1 MLFVLDSIDRSIDS
15 FVISKTPRVQIH
27 PPSQDTWT
35 DRNLDPLS
43 KEGTSVNGP
52 FSANKI
58 RRSRVILAW
67 RALQIVHASVDSA
80 AFASGTLIVRQTPPT
95 GGRRRLAIGVS
106 RHSDKHAPRDFP
118 EAQGAFKVLMIHWI
132 LQVARRIAFR
142 CVLHRSGSQD
152 IRR

>member
-1 MLFVLDSIDRSIDS
+1 M
-15 FVISKTPRVQIH
+15 ISKTPRGQIL

-35 DRNLDPLS
+35 DRNLHPLS

-52 FSANKI
+52 FSANSL
-58 RRSRVILAW
+58 RRAGDAHAW
-67 RALQIVHASVDSA
+67 GALQIVHASVDSA
-80 AFASGTLIVRQTPPT
+80 AFASGTLIVRQKPPT
-95 GGRRRLAIGVS
+95 RGRRRLAIGVS

-142 CVLHRSGSQD
+142 CVLKTFSWHLNGFPDGSN
-152 IRR
+152 IGSTV

>member
-1 MLFVLDSIDRSIDS
+1 MYKIRSIDRSINS
-15 FVISKTPRVQIH
+15 FVISKTPRGQIL

-35 DRNLDPLS
+35 DRNLHPLS

-52 FSANKI
+52 FSANSL
-58 RRSRVILAW
+58 RRAGDAHAW
-67 RALQIVHASVDSA
+67 GALQIVHASVDSA
-80 AFASGTLIVRQTPPT
+80 AFASGTLIVRQKPPT
-95 GGRRRLAIGVS
+95 RGRRRLAIGVS
-106 RHSDKHAPRDFP
+106 RHSDKHAPRDIP

>member
-1 MLFVLDSIDRSIDS
+1 MYKIRSIDRSIDS
-15 FVISKTPRVQIH
+15 FVISKTPRGQIL

-35 DRNLDPLS
+35 DRNLHPLS

-52 FSANKI
+52 FSANSL
-58 RRSRVILAW
+58 RRAGDAHAW
-67 RALQIVHASVDSA
+67 GALQIVHASVDSA
-80 AFASGTLIVRQTPPT
+80 AFASGTLIVRQKPPT
-95 GGRRRLAIGVS
+95 RGRRRLAIGVS

>member
-1 MLFVLDSIDRSIDS
+1 MIC
-15 FVISKTPRVQIH
+15 KTP
-27 PPSQDTWT
+27 DT
-35 DRNLDPLS
+35 DRFSRPRKYGGRTVILTPSSLEGE
-43 KEGTSVNGP
+43 KGTSVNDP
-52 FSANKI
+52 TCTNSL
-58 RRSRVILAW
+58 RRAG
-67 RALQIVHASVDSA
+67 D
-80 AFASGTLIVRQTPPT
+80 VRMGLTNLTYLGGLGGLRFRNTHSPPDTPDQRP
-95 GGRRRLAIGVS
+95 GGLAIGVN

>member
-1 MLFVLDSIDRSIDS
+1 MYKIRSIDRSIDS
-15 FVISKTPRVQIH
+15 FVISKTPRGQIL

-35 DRNLDPLS
+35 DRNLHPLS

-52 FSANKI
+52 FSANSL
-58 RRSRVILAW
+58 RRAGDAHAW
-67 RALQIVHASVDSA
+67 GALQIVHASVDSA
-80 AFASGTLIVRQTPPT
+80 AFASGTLIVRQKPPT
-95 GGRRRLAIGVS
+95 RGRRRLAIGVS
-106 RHSDKHAPRDFP
+106 RHSDKHAPRDIP